1 MAKLPS
7 FKRLNKSEFKPE
19 YSDLVEKLIT
29 SLNSI
34 IDSVLDALNR
44 KISLKNNI
52 LCSIRDVSVVVDSA
66 GIPTAPINIT
76 YDFTGSASVVT
87 VGRIVNLTNSSGYPS
102 SGVTV
107 YWEQVA
113 NNVIRIRHISG
124 ILPNNS
130 HSLRLVI
137 YGDES

>member
-1 MAKLPS
+1 MKLPS
-7 FKRLNKSEFKPE
+7 FKRLNKGDFKPE
-19 YSDLVEKLIT
+19 YGELVEKLIT

-52 LCSIRDVSVVVDSA
+52 LCSVKDISVAVDSS
-66 GIPTAPINIT
+66 GIPTAPVNIT
-76 YDFTGSASVVT
+76 YDFVGSASVVT
-87 VGRIVNLTNSSGYPS
+87 VGKIVNLTNSIGYPTN
-102 SGVTV
+102 GVSV

-113 NNVIRIRHISG
+113 NNVIRIRHITG
-124 ILPNNS
+124 IIPNNS